1 MPNETNNLST
11 SQQDHLSTRG
21 RILKAALDIFA
32 RKGYSNSHIE
42 EIAQQAQTP
51 KSAIYFHF
59 PSKERLFLALADQF
73 ANLLEQRVIEAV
85 ASHKGGMPRVYAA
98 TEICLNTFGQY
109 RRAAKILLA
118 QGAGLGSV
126 FDEKRSAI
134 NERFARLIAGYL
146 QEAIDQGEIAP
157 VNVEVISLAWMGAI
171 YALVIHW
178 VTTNEPEPQTI
189 LESLVPALLKSVGY
203 EQSLGYQRPN

>member
-1 MPNETNNLST
+1 MSNEPLEPPSF
-11 SQQDHLSTRG
+11 QQDPLSTRG
-21 RILKAALDIFA
+21 RILDAALDVFA
-32 RKGYSNSHIE
+32 RKGYGDSRIE
-42 EIAQQAQTP
+42 EIAQQAQAS

-73 ANLLEQRVIEAV
+73 ANLLERRVVEAV
-85 ASHKGGMPRVYAA
+85 TGHTGGMLRVRAA
-98 TEICLNTFGQY
+98 LETCLSTFGRY
-109 RRAAKILLA
+109 RRAAKIMLA
-118 QGAGLGSV
+118 QGAGLGAV
-126 FDEKRSAI
+126 FDEKRNAI
-134 NERFARLIAGYL
+134 NERFARLIDGYL

-189 LESLVPALLKSVGY
+189 LEALLPALLKSVGY
-203 EQSLGYQRPN
+203 APPN